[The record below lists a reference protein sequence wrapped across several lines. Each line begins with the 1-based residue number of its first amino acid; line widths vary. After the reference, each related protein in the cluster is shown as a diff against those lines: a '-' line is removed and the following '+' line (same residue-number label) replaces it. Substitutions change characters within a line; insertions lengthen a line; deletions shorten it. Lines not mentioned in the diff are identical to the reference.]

1 MNKRQASISVGALGL
16 ALAAIATACG
26 HAQAPAA
33 KCSADSG
40 ITLPP
45 GFCATIFADNVGH
58 ARHLTVAADGTVYA
72 NTWSGQYFKNSP
84 PPAGG
89 MIVALKDNDGD
100 GVADVVARLG
110 PTSAQG
116 APGGSGIALYKG
128 YVYVDSAD
136 QIVRYRL
143 APGGLGLAGPGEV
156 IVSGMPLG
164 GNHPMH
170 PFVIDAKGQ
179 LFVDMGSATNAC
191 QAKDRQIGEPGLDP
205 CKELETRGGTWR
217 FDANKPGQA
226 FGPSYRYATG
236 IRNGEGFAFDAAGRL
251 FVTQHG
257 RDALQSWT
265 KFYDQK
271 AVELPSEVVFEV
283 RQGGD
288 YGWPKCYYDPAQKK
302 QVLAPEYG
310 GDGGKAVGVC
320 AQKGAPA
327 MVFPAHWAPNDLLIY
342 QGKAFPAAYKGG
354 AFVAF
359 HGSWNRAPTPQQG
372 YNIVFQPMKDGKASG
387 QWLLFADGF
396 AGPNRD
402 PGGAAF
408 RPGGLAQGP
417 DGALYIAD
425 DVKGRIWRVTYHG
438 AANAPAAAAPA
449 VAVAAAA
456 PAAPAAPAPAGANA
470 AQVALGDKI
479 YHGQA
484 SGGACAGCHG
494 SDGGGTSFG
503 ANLKAHTYLWSDG
516 SIAGI
521 RKTIAEGVA
530 TPKQSDG
537 VMPPK
542 GGSDLSDS
550 DLDAVAAYVW
560 TLAHPAH

>member
-1 MNKRQASISVGALGL
+1 VKTLQISIGGAALGL
-16 ALAAIATACG
+16 VLAALATACG
-26 HAQAPAA
+26 QAQTPTT
-33 KCSADSG
+33 KCSTDSG
-40 ITLPP
+40 LSLPP
-45 GFCATIFADNVGH
+45 GFCATIFADNIGH
-58 ARHLTVAADGTVYA
+58 ARHLAVASDGTVYA

-110 PTSAQG
+110 PTPAQG
-116 APGGSGIALYKG
+116 ATGGSGVALYKG
-128 YVYVDSAD
+128 FVYVESGD

-143 APGGLGLAGPGEV
+143 APGGLGLAGPVET
-156 IVSGMPLG
+156 IVSGMPMG

-179 LFVDMGSATNAC
+179 IFVDMGSATNAC

-205 CKELETRGGTWR
+205 CTELETRAGVWR
-217 FDANKPGQA
+217 FDANKVGQTFA
-226 FGPSYRYATG
+226 PANRYATG

-257 RDALQSWT
+257 RDGLQSWT
-265 KFYDQK
+265 KYYDNA
-271 AVELPSEVVFEV
+271 AVELPAEVFFEV
-283 RQGGD
+283 KQGGD
-288 YGWPKCYYDPAQKK
+288 YAWPNCYYDGAQQKN
-302 QVLAPEYG
+302 VLAPEYG

-320 AQKGAPA
+320 ASKGVPA
-327 MVFPAHWAPNDLLIY
+327 AVFPAHWAPNDLAFY
-342 QGKAFPAAYKGG
+342 QGKMFPAAYKGG

-359 HGSWNRAPTPQQG
+359 HGSWNRAPAPQQG
-372 YNIVFQPMKDGKASG
+372 YNVVFQPMKDGKANG
-387 QWLLFADGF
+387 PWLLFADGF
-396 AGPNRD
+396 AGAKRD

-408 RPGGLAQGP
+408 RPGGLATAP

-438 AANAPAAAAPA
+438 PASAAPTAAQAA
-449 VAVAAAA
+449 VVAAAA
-456 PAAPAAPAPAGANA
+456 PATSASAATGVDA
-470 AQVALGDKI
+470 ARVALGDRI
-479 YHGQA
+479 FHGQA
-484 SGGACAGCHG
+484 SGGTCAGCHG

-503 ANLKAHTYLWSDG
+503 ANLKASKYLWSDA
-516 SIAGI
+516 SLAGI
-521 RKTIAEGVA
+521 RKTIVEGVA
-530 TPKQSDG
+530 TSKDSDG

-542 GGSDLSDS
+542 GGSPLSES
-550 DLDAVAAYVW
+550 DLDAVTAYVW